1 MILNSIYSLFCSL
14 GFGILFNIHGKRL
27 FYAALG
33 GGIGWYFYLLP
44 QKYTHSIALSL
55 FIASLVI
62 SIYSEI
68 VARIFKAPVT
78 LFLVVALL
86 PLVPGAGMYYTMYQS
101 IVGNATKSLSLGIE
115 TIFNAGAIALAP
127 MVVSS
132 VTKVILA
139 IKKTITS

>member
-1 MILNSIYSLFCSL
+1 MLFRS
-14 GFGILFNIHGKRL
+14 
-27 FYAALG
+27 
-33 GGIGWYFYLLP
+33 YFYLLP
-44 QKYTHSIALSL
+44 QKYTHSIAFSL

-101 IVGNATKSLSLGIE
+101 IIGNATKSLSLGIE